1 MWLNFPHIW
10 SSDWLYKAKIL
21 HIKHHLT
28 ADTDEDPHSPYRFS
42 IKDYIFET
50 NEIYKLNNKDLLNYG
65 LRFKVKKNQFE
76 PNDTLSKF
84 LFANKNLGLIL
95 TTIFWTFLIGWYAIF
110 IWIFYK
116 YCFLLYTKIFIDM
129 NWHKGFGYKHPD
141 DNSKAVQ
148 KKPWIFI
155 DGLHSTH
162 HANPNVVNTKYRWFE
177 IDFFYLQLKL
187 LEMFK
192 AIKLKR

>member
-1 MWLNFPHIW
+1 
-10 SSDWLYKAKIL
+10 
-21 HIKHHLT
+21 LT

-65 LRFKVKKNQFE
+65 FRFKVKKNQFE